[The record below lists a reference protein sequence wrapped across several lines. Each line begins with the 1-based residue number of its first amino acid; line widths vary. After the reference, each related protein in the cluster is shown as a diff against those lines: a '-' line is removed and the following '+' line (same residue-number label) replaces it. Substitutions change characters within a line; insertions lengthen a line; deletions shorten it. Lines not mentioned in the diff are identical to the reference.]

1 MAEQNDVGKWLNESS
16 VANAGL
22 GVAGLP
28 TNFDD
33 EARPDNDLIDDAT
46 DYRNTYYQEDATVLS
61 NLGLPEMG
69 KEENGERQD
78 GEAGVFKGTPIG
90 DGFEAVDGF
99 AGAES
104 GNDMYQ
110 AGLKAWAATSAMVDV
125 AKIGL
130 NIQKGIHLAK
140 LDPFNFVGGLLMG
153 WMLEH
158 VEPLR
163 KTLDSLAGNPDMVK
177 AYSKSWE
184 NISKELGKVAEG
196 WVSEVGTGTAE
207 WVGKTGNAYRT
218 KADSI
223 NAAIV
228 QHAGTAESLGK
239 INEKI
244 SDLVDGVRGI
254 ITEILN
260 TLAGMLVEIA
270 AILVASAGTASPA
283 LIARA
288 VFGISGAATKMST
301 VLAQLASEILS
312 VGALA
317 DDVVKTI
324 WAAGEVEYQASMA

>member
-33 EARPDNDLIDDAT
+33 EARPDNDLIDEAT
-46 DYRNTYYQEDATVLS
+46 DYRNTYYQEDATVLG

-69 KEENGERQD
+69 KEENGERAD
-78 GEAGVFKGTPIG
+78 GNAGVFKGTPIG
-90 DGFEAVDGF
+90 DGFEAVDAW
-99 AGAES
+99 AG
-104 GNDMYQ
+104 GDKYQ
-110 AGLKAWAATSAMVDV
+110 AGLKAWAATAALVDV

-130 NIQKGIHLAK
+130 DINRGIHLAK
-140 LDPFNFVGGLLMG
+140 LDPFNLVGGLLMG

-196 WVSEVGTGTAE
+196 WVNEVGAGTQE
-207 WVGKTGNAYRT
+207 WVGQTGDAYRT

-228 QHAGTAESLGK
+228 QQAGTAESLGK

-324 WAAGEVEYQASMA
+324 RAAGEVEYQASMA